1 MKIAGPAAEKRPRPH
16 GRHPEDAG
24 EDDGDVRLLRLI
36 QRITSTSI
44 LTRFF
49 SIRSILPSRAAAV
62 DRPFLLRTDSWA
74 GQIYP
79 MHIHGRIRG
88 GRRHPWWLKN
98 GQGSLGS
105 DAA

>member
-49 SIRSILPSRAAAV
+49 SIPSILPSRAAAV
-62 DRPFLLRTDSWA
+62 GRPLLFRTARWV
-74 GQIYP
+74 GQMYW
-79 MHIHGRIRG
+79 MHIHGRVRG

-98 GQGSLGS
+98 GHASPGS
-105 DAA
+105 DVA